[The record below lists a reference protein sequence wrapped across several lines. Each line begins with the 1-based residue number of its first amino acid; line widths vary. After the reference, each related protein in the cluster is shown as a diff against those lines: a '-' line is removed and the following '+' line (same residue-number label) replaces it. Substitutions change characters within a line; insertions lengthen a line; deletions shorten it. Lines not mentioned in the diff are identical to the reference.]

1 MVAALGE
8 NFGGSVTWS
17 VPQGGLYI
25 WVKFPEGTDLAAVQE
40 EIFQEGV
47 SYYNGSQFSPTGE
60 GSNYVRLCFGHPS
73 IETIRDGIAELAR
86 ILDSKKVFPA

>member
-1 MVAALGE
+1 MKGGLNKHIEVQNRALAVKRDAMVAALGE

-40 EIFQEGV
+40 EIFDEGDRKSTRLNSSHV
-47 SYYNGSQFSPTGE
+47 VISYAVFC
-60 GSNYVRLCFGHPS
+60 L
-73 IETIRDGIAELAR
+73 
-86 ILDSKKVFPA
+86 KKKKNN